1 MPILSLLYLT
11 YCSRK
16 KNPIAAASPEQLYS
30 SRRISDFISL
40 CKSNGLS
47 WAILSA
53 KYGLFFP
60 EEIHDYYDVTFRT
73 VAGSC
78 GIVEDGRMLS
88 EKESE
93 RRINDLIERIDS
105 QMSGRKINSIIFF
118 VDRPLV
124 RKKCYLFVLHAAVD
138 HCNIHKKWNEIAKHI
153 KSMYKSGKGRIRLIV
168 SLDEI

>member
-1 MPILSLLYLT
+1 
-11 YCSRK
+11 
-16 KNPIAAASPEQLYS
+16 
-30 SRRISDFISL
+30 
-40 CKSNGLS
+40 
-47 WAILSA
+47 
-53 KYGLFFP
+53 
-60 EEIHDYYDVTFRT
+60 
-73 VAGSC
+73 
-78 GIVEDGRMLS
+78 MLS